1 MLFGGGRGGSARRYI
16 VWYHPRRKQKP
27 CGKPDLEL
35 PRSLLPNPTSAS
47 RMEHAKQNSTRRLAG
62 LGGAYSASWIW
73 LRRIFSASRFSYR
86 RNSAD
91 SLALA
96 VPMMVN
102 IRSPVSSWG
111 A

>member
-1 MLFGGGRGGSARRYI
+1 MTAGCVIEGSRQRRCCDRNEKENRQEKENGVEMMLFGGGRGGSARRYI

-62 LGGAYSASWIW
+62 LGGAYSVSWI
-73 LRRIFSASRFSYR
+73 
-86 RNSAD
+86 
-91 SLALA
+91 
-96 VPMMVN
+96 
-102 IRSPVSSWG
+102 
-111 A
+111 